1 MDRSRRESTF
11 PSHLVRPLNPYQ
23 SERQGCH
30 SPARSPASVSGQT
43 TTSDRKAS
51 ADCSTVTDTWF
62 ISASPDRQRSSDSTV
77 ASESDFYLPPPVCSP
92 EFSRKLYKVRERRGW
107 HYFFRYVIGIPIALI
122 VGLLLGAA
130 LVLATVYLLG
140 GRNAASVARAAWLGK
155 YSLEA
160 PPSQVPQEYMMAPKQ
175 NNSCLIPNIQFP
187 PGPQNFDACG
197 FVIQSTD
204 AIWNLRGD
212 VEGAIDK
219 YFHKD
224 YVDAGSWGKRVI
236 GKKALKN
243 VIFAQMRAFP
253 DLRIHITDC
262 MCKGNDI
269 NGYKCA
275 MPDVLT
281 GTNLGP
287 SAYGP
292 ATGRYARWTGMVQ
305 SLVQKDPA
313 SGQWQYVAE
322 WGVHDEWA
330 LVQQLGLDFARVPHP
345 WRNAEPLHDCEPL
358 LKFTPKPIMDS
369 TDEVLQSEHI
379 QESTNLASTP
389 ST

>member
-1 MDRSRRESTF
+1 
-11 PSHLVRPLNPYQ
+11 
-23 SERQGCH
+23 
-30 SPARSPASVSGQT
+30 
-43 TTSDRKAS
+43 
-51 ADCSTVTDTWF
+51 
-62 ISASPDRQRSSDSTV
+62 
-77 ASESDFYLPPPVCSP
+77 
-92 EFSRKLYKVRERRGW
+92 
-107 HYFFRYVIGIPIALI
+107 
-122 VGLLLGAA
+122 
-130 LVLATVYLLG
+130 
-140 GRNAASVARAAWLGK
+140 
-155 YSLEA
+155 
-160 PPSQVPQEYMMAPKQ
+160 MAPKQ

-187 PGPQNFDACG
+187 PGPQTFDACS

-224 YVDAGSWGKRVI
+224 YVDAGSWGQRVI

-253 DLRIHITDC
+253 DIRIHITDC

-358 LKFTPKPIMDS
+358 VKFTPKPMMDS

-379 QESTNLASTP
+379 KESTNLASIYAASTP